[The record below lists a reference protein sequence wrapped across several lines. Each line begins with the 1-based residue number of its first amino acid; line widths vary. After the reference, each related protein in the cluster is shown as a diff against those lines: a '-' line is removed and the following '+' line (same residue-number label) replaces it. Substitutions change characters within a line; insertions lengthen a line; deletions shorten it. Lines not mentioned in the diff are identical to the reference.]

1 MVRNVSESEFMQALK
16 EFGYESRDRLI
27 FQALLGRS
35 LRWLTLNYT
44 GVRWLQRDYAFFM
57 KFWDSNNWTPK
68 MPRDLSIW
76 RQFMPPTHFRQKK
89 GWTNKERKRS
99 TWRSREHFHI
109 CIHESWSEN
118 GSLAGHPL
126 LGSLETTGIPVGLSQ
141 LRGSRCLQEEDAWP
155 STSVDV
161 KNVQGKD
168 VRSLE
173 ILKNFIY
180 RLCVWHMALW
190 HLDKWW

>member
-44 GVRWLQRDYAFFM
+44 GVRWLQRDYAFFV

-89 GWTNKERKRS
+89 RLDKQGKKKINLEVTRAFSHLHPWVLKWKWQPGRTSSSWITGNHWNSCWPQPITRQQMP
-99 TWRSREHFHI
+99 SR
-109 CIHESWSEN
+109 
-118 GSLAGHPL
+118 G
-126 LGSLETTGIPVGLSQ
+126 
-141 LRGSRCLQEEDAWP
+141 RCLAKHKCGCEECA
-155 STSVDV
+155 
-161 KNVQGKD
+161 G
-168 VRSLE
+168 
-173 ILKNFIY
+173 
-180 RLCVWHMALW
+180 
-190 HLDKWW
+190 